1 MDEVA
6 CKKSQ
11 PEAMVMMAP
20 PRAVAE
26 ISWLLL
32 FIVVR
37 SSLCLPRETGTKRVL
52 QRDLLANLEKSP
64 S

>member
-26 ISWLLL
+26 IEA
-32 FIVVR
+32 F
-37 SSLCLPRETGTKRVL
+37 
-52 QRDLLANLEKSP
+52 ANEMAGKSRGKVIFHHA
-64 S
+64 ST

>member
-37 SSLCLPRETGTKRVL
+37 SSLCLPRDGYKTGSSTGSFGEFGEV
-52 QRDLLANLEKSP
+52 A
-64 S
+64 

>member
-37 SSLCLPRETGTKRVL
+37 SSLCLVRDGYKTGSSTGSFGEFGEVG
-52 QRDLLANLEKSP
+52 
-64 S
+64 